1 MKKRKD
7 KLTNIRTFCILI
19 RMNVNS
25 KSKILMGLFSERGG
39 RVTAKD
45 AELAG
50 VHRMFLK
57 QLVDSGKV
65 ARVSRGVYQQIETQE
80 DELLNLQYLYPSGIF
95 SFETALYLHS
105 LMERAPFS
113 WTMTFKGSYHSPV
126 LEAKGVSTRH
136 SSKKLYPLEIVDVK
150 TPAGNK
156 VRAYSAERTL
166 CEIMTVKAA
175 ADIQVVTYAIKTYSL
190 SAHKNIPKL
199 MALAKMFHV
208 EKKLRAYLEVLL

>member
-1 MKKRKD
+1 MKKVENI
-7 KLTNIRTFCILI
+7 LTNVRIFRILI

-25 KSKILMGLFSERGG
+25 KEEILMELFSERGG
-39 RVTAKD
+39 RVTVRD

-65 ARVSRGVYQQIETQE
+65 ARVSRGIYQQIESQE

-105 LMERAPFS
+105 LMERAPFN

-150 TPAGNK
+150 TPAGNMVK
-156 VRAYSAERTL
+156 AYSAERTL
-166 CEIMTVKAA
+166 CEIMTAKAA
-175 ADIQVVTYAIKTYSL
+175 ADIQVITYAIKTYS
-190 SAHKNIPKL
+190 SGAHKNIPKL
-199 MALAKMFHV
+199 MELAKTFHA